1 MQKRQTPRQTIFS
14 LSSGRA
20 SASAWKKGSITV
32 EAALAVPLFFL
43 AVVSLFYLME
53 IMAVRTSIRAGLQ
66 SAGKQA
72 MQEACFVT
80 AVQPLELEQDI
91 VHAVGPERLE
101 RSIVAGGS
109 SGIHC
114 EKSYLSPLT
123 GIGELTV
130 SYQIRLPI
138 PVFRVSP
145 VSYEE
150 SMRIKAWTGY
160 EKAAFGTEREETV
173 YITENGIVY
182 HRDYHC
188 THLDLSIHM
197 VQASEV
203 DSLRNVS
210 GGKYRPCEKCMH
222 GAAGGVYITDTGD
235 RYHSSLSCGGLKR
248 VVYAVPISEAAGKGA
263 CSRCGG

>member
-1 MQKRQTPRQTIFS
+1 MPNRKTPRQIIFS

-20 SASAWKKGSITV
+20 SASACKKGSITV

-53 IMAVRTSIRAGLQ
+53 IMAIRTSVRAGLQ
-66 SAGKQA
+66 SAGKQL
-72 MQEACFVT
+72 MQDASVVT
-80 AVQPLELEQDI
+80 VLQPSKLESDI
-91 VHAVGPERLE
+91 VRSVGAERLE
-101 RSIVAGGS
+101 RSIVVGGS
-109 SGIHC
+109 SGLQC
-114 EKSYLSPLT
+114 DGSYLSGLT

-130 SYQIRLPI
+130 SYRVQLPI

-145 VSYEE
+145 VSYQE
-150 SMRIKAWTGY
+150 SMRVKAWTGY
-160 EKAAFGTEREETV
+160 EKSIFGNEKEETV

-182 HRDYHC
+182 HKDYHC

-203 DSLRNVS
+203 DALRNTS
-210 GGKYRPCEKCMH
+210 GGKYYPCEKCAH
-222 GAAGGVYITDTGD
+222 GASGGVYITDTGD
-235 RYHSSLSCGGLKR
+235 CYHSSLSCSGLKR
-248 VVYAVPISEAAGKGA
+248 VIYAVPISEAAGKGA